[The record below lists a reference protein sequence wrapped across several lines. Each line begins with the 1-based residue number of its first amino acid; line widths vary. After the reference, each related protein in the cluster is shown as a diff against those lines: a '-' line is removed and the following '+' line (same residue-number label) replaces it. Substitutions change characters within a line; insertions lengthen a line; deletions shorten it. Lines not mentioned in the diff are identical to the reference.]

1 MFKNMGGKIKML
13 AKVMCWINI
22 ALGIIAVFAGIFSVV
37 AFGNISGHSI
47 EAAGVICL
55 IILAGIIWA
64 LFAWIGSFFL
74 CGYGELIENSAI
86 TAKNTQT
93 LIEMKSYELN
103 ARAKSQAGTVPEQSA
118 TPAAEASNST
128 EQSQTAEN

>member
-47 EAAGVICL
+47 EAVGLLCL

-64 LFAWIGSFFL
+64 LVVCIVSFFL
-74 CGYGELIENSAI
+74 HGYRDLIENTAI

-128 EQSQTAEN
+128 EQSQPAEN

>member
-1 MFKNMGGKIKML
+1 MFKNMGGKIKIL

-37 AFGNISGHSI
+37 AFGNISAYSI
-47 EAAGVICL
+47 EAAGTICL

-103 ARAKSQAGTVPEQSA
+103 ARAKAQAGTVPEQSA

-128 EQSQTAEN
+128 EQSQPAEN

>member
-1 MFKNMGGKIKML
+1 MFKNMGGKIKIL

-37 AFGNISGHSI
+37 AFGNISAYSI
-47 EAAGVICL
+47 EAAGAICL

-103 ARAKSQAGTVPEQSA
+103 ARAKAQAGTVPEQSA

-128 EQSQTAEN
+128 EQSQPAEN